1 MTTPPERDL
10 EAWLRLALVPR
21 VGPVAQRKLLERF
34 GSAREALAAPAG
46 EVAHVLG
53 DMTAARE
60 FARGADATAVAK
72 ALAWSA
78 IDGNHVVTFADDAYP
93 GMVREIHDSPS
104 VLYVRGRTE
113 ILNTPALAIVGSR
126 NPTPQG
132 VRDAEAFARSL
143 ADAGLTIVSGLALGI
158 DAAAHRGGLCGA
170 SASIGVLGTG
180 VDRIY
185 PPANAEL
192 GERLA
197 VEGCLVSEF
206 ALGTSAHPRNFPR
219 RNRLISGLSRGVLVV
234 EAATESGSLI
244 TARAAL
250 DQGRDV
256 FAIPGSIHAPLAK
269 GCHAL
274 IKDGAKLVECV
285 ADVLQE
291 LRMAVPCDDRAAER
305 ETAPRD
311 AVLRAMGHASLSIDQ
326 LVVLTGFAAP
336 QLAAHLARLE
346 MHGRVCALPGGRF
359 QRAAERVIE

>member
-1 MTTPPERDL
+1 MTTPTERDL
-10 EAWLRLALVPR
+10 EACLRLALVPR
-21 VGPVAQRKLLERF
+21 VGPAAQRKLIE
-34 GSAREALAAPAG
+34 
-46 EVAHVLG
+46 
-53 DMTAARE
+53 
-60 FARGADATAVAK
+60 K

-78 IDGNHVVTFADDAYP
+78 VAGNHILTLADDAYP
-93 GMVREIHDSPS
+93 RMLREIHDPPP
-104 VLYVRGRTE
+104 VLYARGRTD
-113 ILNTPALAIVGSR
+113 LLSAPALAIVGSR

-132 VRDAEAFARSL
+132 VRDAEAFARAL

-158 DAAAHRGGLCGA
+158 DAAAHRGGLSGA

-192 GERLA
+192 GARLA
-197 VEGCLVSEF
+197 SEGCLVSEL
-206 ALGTSAHPRNFPR
+206 ALGAAPHPRNFPR
-219 RNRLISGLSRGVLVV
+219 RNRLISGLARGVLVV
-234 EAATESGSLI
+234 EAATQSGSLI

-285 ADVLQE
+285 ADVLHE
-291 LRMAVPCDDRAAER
+291 LRMEAPAGEDADEDDR
-305 ETAPRD
+305 APRD
-311 AVLRAMGHASLSIDQ
+311 AVLRAIGHATLSIDQ
-326 LVVLTGFAAP
+326 LVVLTGLTAP

-346 MHGRVCALPGGRF
+346 MHGRVAALPGGRF
-359 QRAAERVIE
+359 QRAAQRVIE